1 MDIID
6 RIYDKISLE
15 EGKNT
20 IEDFFLQLYF
30 KERMSTKELSQELL
44 IPIPLVTAI
53 KKESIKENMIEQ
65 NSGISL
71 SQEGKEFVEN
81 ILGYKGINKKVY
93 KNIINNNFDEKIMRE
108 VYDELELIFKNR
120 PMVDVT
126 IDQSKCT
133 VETAVKRVIIAL
145 KNNAIIGK
153 KIVCIGDD
161 DLISISINLI
171 LKKIFNNSI
180 PYNTKIY
187 VLDKDKRI
195 IEYINKIS
203 EMFDLSLI
211 TCREVDF
218 KKKMLK
224 DNTKCFDT
232 VFTDPP
238 YTVNGMELFITR
250 GIEGLKKET
259 GLNIFLSYA
268 HKSQDSMYKI
278 ESKILE
284 LGLSIYQIIPNF
296 NEYEGAEILGNRGQ
310 MLILKTTSNENMA
323 KNIGKDYEGVIYT
336 GEVKQTKRKYK
347 CKNCGKE
354 YFVGIEEKITTIE
367 QLKQQGCQVC
377 YNNIFELVEKVRKE

>member
-1 MDIID
+1 MGIGENKMDIID

-211 TCREVDF
+211 T
-218 KKKMLK
+218 
-224 DNTKCFDT
+224 
-232 VFTDPP
+232 
-238 YTVNGMELFITR
+238 
-250 GIEGLKKET
+250 
-259 GLNIFLSYA
+259 
-268 HKSQDSMYKI
+268 
-278 ESKILE
+278 
-284 LGLSIYQIIPNF
+284 
-296 NEYEGAEILGNRGQ
+296 
-310 MLILKTTSNENMA
+310 LILLQFFA
-323 KNIGKDYEGVIYT
+323 I
-336 GEVKQTKRKYK
+336 
-347 CKNCGKE
+347 
-354 YFVGIEEKITTIE
+354 
-367 QLKQQGCQVC
+367 
-377 YNNIFELVEKVRKE
+377 